1 MLLAIFNLFIKN
13 NNLLFELRYASPQT
27 KPTKRSFH
35 LYHFSL
41 IIIHST
47 YFSLL
52 LYRLI
57 YHHHHVHSSKP
68 YIFSI
73 KIRDPQRPKGTYG
86 RRNRKKMNLERNL
99 WKIGWELTGL
109 SFSPHKKNTEA
120 CFFLKCYCCASD
132 AAAEQSSSVSFWK
145 VWRQLLAKSTAREM
159 RARENPRENPSI
171 WPKTLAR
178 VGVQSWVAVFFC
190 TFPPAALL
198 LCHHYKWCAVHWCW
212 YLLGKIDITFYPV
225 CMCSYSVF
233 ILRKQHWQTKSIY
246 CWRSPLDAK
255 DISIS
260 LFYYLSPYSSSLED
274 KKTWQARK
282 WNIAVQYTIHNV
294 T

>member
-1 MLLAIFNLFIKN
+1 MLLLCKWRCCWAEQQRLF
-13 NNLLFELRYASPQT
+13 LE
-27 KPTKRSFH
+27 
-35 LYHFSL
+35 SL
-41 IIIHST
+41 EAA
-47 YFSLL
+47 
-52 LYRLI
+52 
-57 YHHHHVHSSKP
+57 VG
-68 YIFSI
+68 
-73 KIRDPQRPKGTYG
+73 KIDS
-86 RRNRKKMNLERNL
+86 ERNES
-99 WKIGWELTGL
+99 KRE
-109 SFSPHKKNTEA
+109 SPRKSLHMAKN
-120 CFFLKCYCCASD
+120 S
-132 AAAEQSSSVSFWK
+132 
-145 VWRQLLAKSTAREM
+145 R
-159 RARENPRENPSI
+159 
-171 WPKTLAR
+171 
-178 VGVQSWVAVFFC
+178 QSWCAKLSRSFFC

-198 LCHHYKWCAVHWCW
+198 LCHHYKWWAVHWCW

-260 LFYYLSPYSSSLED
+260 LFSYLSPYSSSLED